1 MLEPGHNFEG
11 RRPAKKACDHDYRLD
26 KEMQMWIC
34 EKCGTAMDLMTQLMR
49 HECGADCDR
58 HGDIS
63 AIG

>member
-1 MLEPGHNFEG
+1 MLEPDMPSDE
-11 RRPAKKACDHDYRLD
+11 RRTAAAVCDHDYRID
-26 KEMQMWIC
+26 REMQLWIC
-34 EKCGTAMDLMTQLMR
+34 TKCGTALDLMTQLIR